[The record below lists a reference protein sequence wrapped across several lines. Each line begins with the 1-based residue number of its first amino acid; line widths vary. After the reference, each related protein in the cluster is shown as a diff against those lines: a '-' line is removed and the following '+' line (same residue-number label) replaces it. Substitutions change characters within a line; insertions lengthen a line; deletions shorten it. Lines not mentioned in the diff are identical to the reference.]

1 MEKYELVN
9 KIKNA
14 ILNGE
19 RILIMRDNTCYALPE
34 RQNSGTI
41 TQQHTYAM
49 LKANEIVYGR

>member
-19 RILIMRDNTCYALPE
+19 RILIIRGNSYMLPE
-34 RQNSGTI
+34 RQGGGTY

-49 LKANEIVYGR
+49 LKANEIVYEG

>member
-19 RILIMRDNTCYALPE
+19 RILIIGDGTFELPE
-34 RQNSGTI
+34 GQGGGTY

-49 LKANEIVYGR
+49 LKANEMVYGQ

>member
-19 RILIMRDNTCYALPE
+19 TETGVTTFQINDKIDTGNIINQE
-34 RQNSGTI
+34 KIISF
-41 TQQHTYAM
+41 
-49 LKANEIVYGR
+49 K

>member
-19 RILIMRDNTCYALPE
+19 RIIIIKGNSYMLPE
-34 RQNSGTI
+34 GQNNGTY

-49 LKANEIVYGR
+49 LKAQEIVQ

>member
-19 RILIMRDNTCYALPE
+19 RILIMKDNTYYVLPE
-34 RQNSGTI
+34 GQNSGTY

-49 LKANEIVYGR
+49 LKAQEIVQ

>member
-19 RILIMRDNTCYALPE
+19 RILIIGDGILELPE
-34 RQNSGTI
+34 RQGGGTY

-49 LKANEIVYGR
+49 LKAQEIV

>member
-19 RILIMRDNTCYALPE
+19 RILIIKDNTCYVLPE
-34 RQNSGTI
+34 GQKSGTYF
-41 TQQHTYAM
+41 QQHTYAM
-49 LKANEIVYGR
+49 LKAQEIAQ

>member
-19 RILIMRDNTCYALPE
+19 RIVIIKGDSYILPE
-34 RQNSGTI
+34 RQKSGTYF
-41 TQQHTYAM
+41 QQHTYAM
-49 LKANEIVYGR
+49 LEANKIVYGN

>member
-19 RILIMRDNTCYALPE
+19 RIIIIGDGILELPKG
-34 RQNSGTI
+34 QGGGTY

-49 LKANEIVYGR
+49 LKANEIVYGQ

>member
-19 RILIMRDNTCYALPE
+19 RIVIIKGNSYMLPE
-34 RQNSGTI
+34 GQKSGTYF
-41 TQQHTYAM
+41 QQHTYAM
-49 LKANEIVYGR
+49 LEANKIVYGG

>member
-1 MEKYELVN
+1 MEKYDLIN

-19 RILIMRDNTCYALPE
+19 RILIIGDGILELPKG
-34 RQNSGTI
+34 QNGGTY

-49 LKANEIVYGR
+49 LKAQEIVQ

>member
-1 MEKYELVN
+1 MEKYELAN

-19 RILIMRDNTCYALPE
+19 RILIIKGNSYTLPE
-34 RQNSGTI
+34 GQGGGTY

-49 LKANEIVYGR
+49 LKANEIVYEG

>member
-19 RILIMRDNTCYALPE
+19 RIVIIKGNSFMLPE
-34 RQNSGTI
+34 GQKSGTYF
-41 TQQHTYAM
+41 QQHTYAM
-49 LKANEIVYGR
+49 LEANKIVYGN

>member
-19 RILIMRDNTCYALPE
+19 RIVIIKGNSYTLPE
-34 RQNSGTI
+34 RQKSGTYF
-41 TQQHTYAM
+41 QQHTYAM
-49 LKANEIVYGR
+49 LEANKIVYGN

>member
-1 MEKYELVN
+1 MEKYNLVN

-19 RILIMRDNTCYALPE
+19 RILIIGGLEMELPE
-34 RQNSGTI
+34 GQGGGTY

-49 LKANEIVYGR
+49 LKANEMVYGG

>member
-1 MEKYELVN
+1 MKKYDLVN

-19 RILIMRDNTCYALPE
+19 RILIIGSNSYILPE
-34 RQNSGTI
+34 GQNSGTY

-49 LKANEIVYGR
+49 LKAQEIVQ